1 MSTSGQKRIEL
12 TIDTAIDCDE
22 DEVMELAMQA
32 GELLLENGAEIFRVE
47 ETMDRICRH
56 YGVESASQFILMNY
70 ILATAG
76 EGHGHMFAKVRHI
89 PVNGSHLDKVAAVN
103 QLSREIAEGKYT
115 VSEAYQALETIRRMP
130 DKRKSVLI
138 LASGVASGAFCCLF
152 GGNLMDCLAA
162 AIAGF
167 LIYVYILYISGPHMS
182 KIVGNVGGGAFVTLV
197 CNLLYM
203 LGLGD
208 HLNFMIIG
216 SMMPLVPGVAF
227 TVAIR
232 DAADG
237 DYISG
242 TVRMIDALLVFICIA
257 IGVGMGIAVLKL
269 LTGGADL

>member
-1 MSTSGQKRIEL
+1 MSTSGQKRIES

-76 EGHGHMFAKVRHI
+76 EGHGHVFAKVRHI

-138 LASGVASGAFCCLF
+138 LASGVASGAFFFL
-152 GGNLMDCLAA
+152 
-162 AIAGF
+162 IAGIF
-167 LIYVYILYISGPHMS
+167 
-182 KIVGNVGGGAFVTLV
+182 
-197 CNLLYM
+197 
-203 LGLGD
+203 
-208 HLNFMIIG
+208 
-216 SMMPLVPGVAF
+216 PLVPGAGVYWTAYYIV
-227 TVAIR
+227 TDQLRLGGR
-232 DAADG
+232 DRLHGSEGGGGYRSG
-237 DYISG
+237 DCVYI
-242 TVRMIDALLVFICIA
+242 
-257 IGVGMGIAVLKL
+257 
-269 LTGGADL
+269 

>member
-1 MSTSGQKRIEL
+1 MSTSGQKRIES

-47 ETMDRICRH
+47 ETMDRICRY

-76 EGHGHMFAKVRHI
+76 EGHGHMFAKVRRI

-138 LASGVASGAFCCLF
+138 LASGVASGAFFFL
-152 GGNLMDCLAA
+152 
-162 AIAGF
+162 IAGIF
-167 LIYVYILYISGPHMS
+167 
-182 KIVGNVGGGAFVTLV
+182 
-197 CNLLYM
+197 
-203 LGLGD
+203 
-208 HLNFMIIG
+208 
-216 SMMPLVPGVAF
+216 PLVPGAGVYWTAYYIVTDQLRLAAETGYTAVKVA
-227 TVAIR
+227 VAIVL
-232 DAADG
+232 G
-237 DYISG
+237 I
-242 TVRMIDALLVFICIA
+242 VFIFELPQGLFVRLA
-257 IGVGMGIAVLKL
+257 GNK
-269 LTGGADL
+269 

>member
-1 MSTSGQKRIEL
+1 MSTSGQKRIES

-76 EGHGHMFAKVRHI
+76 EGHGHVFAKVRHI

-138 LASGVASGAFCCLF
+138 LASGVASGAFFFL
-152 GGNLMDCLAA
+152 
-162 AIAGF
+162 IAGIF
-167 LIYVYILYISGPHMS
+167 
-182 KIVGNVGGGAFVTLV
+182 
-197 CNLLYM
+197 
-203 LGLGD
+203 
-208 HLNFMIIG
+208 
-216 SMMPLVPGVAF
+216 PLVPGAGVYWTAYYIVTDQLRLAAETGYTAVKVA
-227 TVAIR
+227 VAIVL
-232 DAADG
+232 G
-237 DYISG
+237 I
-242 TVRMIDALLVFICIA
+242 VFIFELPQGLFVRRA
-257 IGVGMGIAVLKL
+257 GNK
-269 LTGGADL
+269 

>member
-1 MSTSGQKRIEL
+1 MSTSGQKRIES

-138 LASGVASGAFCCLF
+138 LASGVASGAFFFL
-152 GGNLMDCLAA
+152 
-162 AIAGF
+162 IAGIF
-167 LIYVYILYISGPHMS
+167 
-182 KIVGNVGGGAFVTLV
+182 
-197 CNLLYM
+197 
-203 LGLGD
+203 
-208 HLNFMIIG
+208 
-216 SMMPLVPGVAF
+216 PLVPGAGVYWTAYYIVTDQLRLAAETGYTAVKVA
-227 TVAIR
+227 VAIVL
-232 DAADG
+232 G
-237 DYISG
+237 I
-242 TVRMIDALLVFICIA
+242 VFIFELPQGLFVRLA
-257 IGVGMGIAVLKL
+257 GNK
-269 LTGGADL
+269 

>member
-1 MSTSGQKRIEL
+1 MDISGQKE
-12 TIDTAIDCDE
+12 TESTMNTSAEYDE

-47 ETMDRICRH
+47 ETMERICRY
-56 YGVESASQFILMNY
+56 YGIESASQFILMNY

-76 EGHGHMFAKVRHI
+76 EGHGHMFAKVRHV
-89 PVNGSHLDKVAAVN
+89 PVSGSHLDRVAAVN
-103 QLSREIAEGKYT
+103 QLSREIARGQYT
-115 VSEAYQALETIRRMP
+115 IEEARKALEGIRHMP
-130 DKRKSVLI
+130 EKPRIVQI
-138 LASGVASGAFCCLF
+138 LASGIASGAFCCLF

-162 AIAGF
+162 AVAGF
-167 LIYVYILYISGPHMS
+167 LIYVYILYISGPHLS
-182 KIVGNVGGGAFVTLV
+182 KIVGNVGGGAFVTLI

-203 LGLGD
+203 AGIGD
-208 HLNFMIIG
+208 HLNLMIIG

-227 TVAIR
+227 TIAIR

-257 IGVGMGIAVLKL
+257 IGVGMGIAILNP
-269 LTGGADL
+269 LTGGSAL

>member
-1 MSTSGQKRIEL
+1 MSTSGQKRIES

-76 EGHGHMFAKVRHI
+76 EGHGHVFAKVRHI

-138 LASGVASGAFCCLF
+138 LASGVASGAFFFL
-152 GGNLMDCLAA
+152 
-162 AIAGF
+162 IAGIF
-167 LIYVYILYISGPHMS
+167 
-182 KIVGNVGGGAFVTLV
+182 
-197 CNLLYM
+197 
-203 LGLGD
+203 
-208 HLNFMIIG
+208 
-216 SMMPLVPGVAF
+216 PLVPGAGVYWTAYYIVTDQLRLADETGYTAVKVA
-227 TVAIR
+227 VAIVL
-232 DAADG
+232 G
-237 DYISG
+237 I
-242 TVRMIDALLVFICIA
+242 VFIFELPQGLFVRLA
-257 IGVGMGIAVLKL
+257 GNK
-269 LTGGADL
+269 

>member
-1 MSTSGQKRIEL
+1 MSTSGQKRIES

-47 ETMDRICRH
+47 ETMERICRH

-76 EGHGHMFAKVRHI
+76 EGHGHVFAKVRHI

-138 LASGVASGAFCCLF
+138 LASGVASGAFFFL
-152 GGNLMDCLAA
+152 
-162 AIAGF
+162 IAG
-167 LIYVYILYISGPHMS
+167 IY
-182 KIVGNVGGGAFVTLV
+182 
-197 CNLLYM
+197 
-203 LGLGD
+203 
-208 HLNFMIIG
+208 
-216 SMMPLVPGVAF
+216 PLVPGAGVYWTAYYIVTDQLRLAAETGYTAVKVA
-227 TVAIR
+227 VAIVL
-232 DAADG
+232 G
-237 DYISG
+237 I
-242 TVRMIDALLVFICIA
+242 VFIFELPQGLFVRLA
-257 IGVGMGIAVLKL
+257 GNK
-269 LTGGADL
+269 